1 MYDMCSALYYYYDQS
16 GGREKSERKRPQIS
30 HQYLS
35 SHIKK
40 PSQKKIASHK
50 NPADSILS
58 NLVDDKMQK

>member
-1 MYDMCSALYYYYDQS
+1 MICALRFIIIMTKAAE
-16 GGREKSERKRPQIS
+16 GTKSERKRPQIS